1 MLRKGLLILLTKHTP
16 FENFSKQVLWEL
28 HEIEKKITPK
38 ANVLSKTR
46 SFRKML
52 FENLVP
58 TCVLHVRH
66 SLNMSLARAYAR
78 EG

>member
-46 SFRKML
+46 SF
-52 FENLVP
+52 
-58 TCVLHVRH
+58 
-66 SLNMSLARAYAR
+66 
-78 EG
+78 